1 MRIFWIILKAEG
13 AAWRL
18 ESDFW
23 LIWIFYVPDI
33 AALRSDTVI
42 LRIEKFILGYFSEKS
57 KIRIKR
63 LDNLSPNEVFR

>member
-23 LIWIFYVPDI
+23 LIWILYVPDI
-33 AALRSDTVI
+33 AASRSDTVI
-42 LRIEKFILGYFSEKS
+42 LRIKKFILGYLK
-57 KIRIKR
+57 K
-63 LDNLSPNEVFR
+63 